1 MRERALLPANLII
14 IGWSS
19 MNKAKQDRSV
29 LIKKYFEEKKFVE
42 SNIHSFNHFIE
53 KGLQEVIEE
62 NKEAEPT
69 IIPHNIEKFKIRFG
83 RITVGKPEITE
94 ADGSKRPIYPVEAR
108 LRKISYHAP
117 IYLEVSTY
125 INDVQRE
132 NFVAEV
138 GKMPIMLKSKFC
150 HLNKITSEELV
161 KHGEDASDPGG
172 YFIINGTERAL
183 VNIEDLAANNFMV
196 EKDSDGSFAG
206 RFFAARGSYKI
217 PHSFERKKDGIYYVT
232 FTRVKQM
239 PLVVVLKALGLVK
252 DEEIMKAI
260 SLNKTY
266 EEVILN
272 LFEFVDLKT
281 QDDAIDF
288 IAKRVGVGQAK
299 EVRMERTKEILDKYL
314 LPNIGLETHDRP
326 AKARNLAKMLKK
338 YIDVSNGVRG
348 EDDKDHYMNK
358 RVRMSGDLL
367 VDLFRVNFKVLV
379 GDILYNF
386 QRIIKRGKLPSIR
399 VIIRDKLLT
408 SRLYSSMATGEWVGG
423 RQGVS
428 QRMDRSN
435 FLAMISHLQ
444 RVASPLSNS
453 QENFEARAL
462 HCTHLGR
469 LCPIETPEGTNI
481 GLRKNLAMLCSLSQR
496 VEEADVVDKLK
507 SLGLKEAI

>member
-1 MRERALLPANLII
+1 MTDKSILVR
-14 IGWSS
+14 
-19 MNKAKQDRSV
+19 
-29 LIKKYFEEKKFVE
+29 KYFEENKFVA
-42 SNIHSFNHFIE
+42 SNIQSFNHLLE

-94 ADGSKRPIYPVEAR
+94 ADGSKRPIYPMEAR
-108 LRKISYHAP
+108 LRKITYHAP
-117 IYLEVSTY
+117 IFLEVSTY

-132 NFVAEV
+132 NFVTQV

-150 HLNKITSEELV
+150 NLDALNREELM
-161 KHGEDASDPGG
+161 KFGEDPSDPGG
-172 YFIINGTERAL
+172 YFIINGTERTI
-183 VNIEDLAANNFMV
+183 VNVEDLAANNFMI
-196 EKDSDGSFAG
+196 EEAKGGEFSG

-217 PHSFERKKDGIYYVT
+217 PHSFEKKKDGIYYMS

-239 PLVVVLKALGLVK
+239 PIVIVLKALGMVK
-252 DEEIMKAI
+252 DEDIMKAI
-260 SLNKTY
+260 STEKSY
-266 EEVILN
+266 DEMILN
-272 LFEFVDLKT
+272 LYEFVDIKT
-281 QDDAIDF
+281 QEDAIDF
-288 IAKRVGVGQAK
+288 IARRVGAGQSK
-299 EVRMERTKEILDKYL
+299 EVRMERTVDILDRYL
-314 LPNIGLETHDRP
+314 LPNIGVDLNSRAEK
-326 AKARNLAKMLKK
+326 AKNIGKMLKRL
-338 YIDVSNGVRG
+338 IDVYQGTRAP
-348 EDDKDHYMNK
+348 DDKDHYMNK
-358 RVRMSGDLL
+358 RIRMSGDLL
-367 VDLFRVNFKVLV
+367 LDLFRVNFKVLV

-408 SRLYSSMATGEWVGG
+408 SRLYSAMATGEWVGG

-435 FLAMISHLQ
+435 YLSMVSHLQ
-444 RVASPLSNS
+444 RVASPLATS
-453 QENFEARAL
+453 QENFDARAL

-496 VEEADVVDKLK
+496 ADEKEVMEKLQN
-507 SLGLKEAI
+507 LGLRETI